1 MMQIKSVI
9 RILGLLLGLFSFL
22 AIIPPIIV
30 SLIYEDNETWS
41 FFYAF
46 ILILVSGLVLW
57 LPAINAKTDLKLRD
71 GFIIVVLFWFVLS
84 AFGSLPMILSESLD
98 ISLTNALFESV
109 SGLTTTGATI
119 LYEIDSLPESIL
131 FYRQYLQWLGGL
143 GIIVLAVAVL
153 PMLGVGGMQLYK
165 AEVAG
170 PIKNKITPRITETAK
185 WLWIVYVSMTLLCAI
200 SYYFAGMSI
209 FDSICHSFSTIAIGG
224 FSTHNQSFGFFNNQW
239 IELIAIFFM
248 IAACLN
254 FSLHYLAFKNKSLLP
269 YKENNE
275 AYFFIF
281 LIILVSIISIIY
293 ISGKSSNLG
302 SREIISNIFYVVSIS
317 TTTGF
322 TNSNYFNYVGFLP
335 ILLILFSFI
344 GGCAGSTAGGMKVIR
359 VILLVKQGYRELKRL
374 IHPNSKIK
382 VKIGD
387 TAINERTLETIW
399 GFFAIY
405 VFVFISVMLL
415 LMLSGLDF
423 TTSFSAV
430 AATINNLGPG
440 QGDVLLNYANISD
453 LNKWILSFS
462 MIVGRL
468 EIFTLLVIFIPDF
481 WKK

>member
-1 MMQIKSVI
+1 MQIKSVI
-9 RILGLLLGLFSFL
+9 RILGSLLMLFSL

-30 SLIYEDNETWS
+30 SLIYQDNETWS
-41 FFYAF
+41 FFYAG
-46 ILILVSGLVLW
+46 ILIFVSGLLLW
-57 LPAINAKTDLKLRD
+57 LPSFQTKTDLKLRD

-84 AFGSLPMILSESLD
+84 AFASLPMILSESLN
-98 ISLTNALFESV
+98 ISITNAIFESV

-119 LYEIDSLPESIL
+119 LNEIDSLPESIL

-185 WLWIVYVSMTLLCAI
+185 WLWIVYLAMTFFCGI
-200 SYYFAGMSI
+200 SYYFAGMSV

-224 FSTHNQSFGFFNNQW
+224 FSTHNESFGYYNSQW
-239 IELIAIFFM
+239 IELVAIFFM

-254 FSLHYLAFKNKSLLP
+254 FSLHYLAFKNKSISP
-269 YKENNE
+269 YKNDNE
-275 AYFFIF
+275 AYFFLFFTF
-281 LIILVSIISIIY
+281 LISVIT
-293 ISGKSSNLG
+293 
-302 SREIISNIFYVVSIS
+302 IFYIYNQSLEMNTREFIKNAFYAVSIS

-359 VILLVKQGYRELKRL
+359 VILLLKQGYRELVRL
-374 IHPNSKIK
+374 VHPNSKIK
-382 VKIGD
+382 VKVGN

-405 VFVFISVMLL
+405 VFVFLIVMLL

-423 TTSFSAV
+423 LTSFSAV

-440 QGDVLLNYANISD
+440 QGEVLLNYSAISD
-453 LNKWILSFS
+453 INKWVLSFS

-468 EIFTLLVIFIPDF
+468 EIFTLLVIFTPHF

>member
-1 MMQIKSVI
+1 MQIKSVI
-9 RILGLLLGLFSFL
+9 RILGLLLMLFSL

-30 SLIYEDNETWS
+30 SLIYQDNETWS
-41 FFYAF
+41 FFYAG
-46 ILILVSGLVLW
+46 ILIFVSGLLLW
-57 LPAINAKTDLKLRD
+57 LPAAQAKTELKLRD

-84 AFGSLPMILSESLD
+84 TFASLPMLLSESLN
-98 ISLTNALFESV
+98 ITITNAIFESV

-119 LYEIDSLPESIL
+119 LNEIDTLPESIL

-185 WLWIVYVSMTLLCAI
+185 WLWIVYLSMTILCGL
-200 SYYFAGMSI
+200 SYYLAGMTV

-224 FSTHNQSFGFFNNQW
+224 FSTHNESFGFYNNQW
-239 IELIAIFFM
+239 IELVAIFFM
-248 IAACLN
+248 IAAGLN
-254 FSLHYLAFKNKSLLP
+254 FSLHYLAFKNRSINP
-269 YKENNE
+269 YRDDNE
-275 AYFFIF
+275 SYSFIF
-281 LIILVSIISIIY
+281 ITVFISILTILY
-293 ISGKSSNLG
+293 VYQINSEISF
-302 SREIISNIFYVVSIS
+302 REVIKNIFYAVSIS

-335 ILLILFSFI
+335 LLLILFSFV

-359 VILLVKQGYRELKRL
+359 VILLLKQGYRELIRL
-374 IHPNSKIK
+374 VHPNSKIK
-382 VKIGD
+382 VKIGN

-405 VFVFISVMLL
+405 VFVFFTVMLL

-423 TTSFSAV
+423 LTSFSAV

-440 QGDVLLNYANISD
+440 QGEVLSNYSSLTDV
-453 LNKWILSFS
+453 NKWILSFS

-468 EIFTLLVIFIPDF
+468 EIFTLLVIFTPDF
-481 WKK
+481 WRK

>member
-1 MMQIKSVI
+1 MV
-9 RILGLLLGLFSFL
+9 
-22 AIIPPIIV
+22 
-30 SLIYEDNETWS
+30 
-41 FFYAF
+41 FFYAG
-46 ILILVSGLVLW
+46 ILIFVSGLLLW
-57 LPAINAKTDLKLRD
+57 LPAAQARTDLKLRD

-84 AFGSLPMILSESLD
+84 SFASLPMILSDSLE
-98 ISLTNALFESV
+98 ISITNAIFESV

-119 LYEIDSLPESIL
+119 LNGIDALPESIL

-185 WLWIVYVSMTLLCAI
+185 WLWIVYLTMTILCGLG
-200 SYYFAGMSI
+200 YYFAGMTI

-224 FSTHNQSFGFFNNQW
+224 FSTHDASFGFYDNQW
-239 IELIAIFFM
+239 IELVAIIFM
-248 IAACLN
+248 LAAGLN
-254 FSLHYLAFKNKSLLP
+254 FSLHYLAFKNKSIQA
-269 YKENNE
+269 YKDDNE
-275 AYFFIF
+275 SFSFIF
-281 LIILVSIISIIY
+281 ITIFISILTILYIY
-293 ISGKSSNLG
+293 QLTSEMNT
-302 SREIISNIFYVVSIS
+302 REIIRNTFYAVSIS

-322 TNSNYFNYVGFLP
+322 TNANYFNYVGFLP
-335 ILLILFSFI
+335 ILLILFSFV

-359 VILLVKQGYRELKRL
+359 VILLLKQGYRELIRL

-382 VKIGD
+382 VKVGNS
-387 TAINERTLETIW
+387 AINERTLETIW

-405 VFVFISVMLL
+405 VFVFFTVMLL

-423 TTSFSAV
+423 LTSFSAV

-440 QGDVLLNYANISD
+440 QGEVINNYSNLTDV
-453 LNKWILSFS
+453 NKWILSFS

-468 EIFTLLVIFIPDF
+468 EIFTLLVIFTPDF
-481 WKK
+481 WRK

>member
-1 MMQIKSVI
+1 MQIKSVI

-170 PIKNKITPRITETAK
+170 PIKNKITPRIAETAK

>member
-1 MMQIKSVI
+1 MQIKSVI
-9 RILGLLLGLFSFL
+9 RILGLLLMLFSL

-30 SLIYEDNETWS
+30 SLVFQDNETWS
-41 FFYAF
+41 FFYAG
-46 ILILVSGLVLW
+46 ILIFVSGLLLW
-57 LPAINAKTDLKLRD
+57 LPAAQAKTDLKLRD

-84 AFGSLPMILSESLD
+84 SFASLPMILSDSLE
-98 ISLTNALFESV
+98 ISITNAIFESV

-119 LYEIDSLPESIL
+119 LNGIDALPESIL

-185 WLWIVYVSMTLLCAI
+185 WLWIVYLTMTILCGLG
-200 SYYFAGMSI
+200 YYFAGMTI

-224 FSTHNQSFGFFNNQW
+224 FSTHDASFGFYDNQW
-239 IELIAIFFM
+239 IELVAIIFM
-248 IAACLN
+248 LAAGLN
-254 FSLHYLAFKNKSLLP
+254 FSLHYLAFKNKSIQA
-269 YKENNE
+269 YKDDNE
-275 AYFFIF
+275 SFSFIF
-281 LIILVSIISIIY
+281 ITIFISILTILYIY
-293 ISGKSSNLG
+293 QLTSEMNA
-302 SREIISNIFYVVSIS
+302 REIIRNTFYAVSIS

-322 TNSNYFNYVGFLP
+322 TNANYFNYVGFLP
-335 ILLILFSFI
+335 ILLILFSFV

-359 VILLVKQGYRELKRL
+359 VILLLKQGYRELIRL

-382 VKIGD
+382 VKVGNS
-387 TAINERTLETIW
+387 AINERTLETIW

-405 VFVFISVMLL
+405 VFVFFTVMLL

-423 TTSFSAV
+423 LTSFSAV

-440 QGDVLLNYANISD
+440 QGEVINNYSNLTDV
-453 LNKWILSFS
+453 NKWILSFS

-468 EIFTLLVIFIPDF
+468 EIFTLLVIFTPDF
-481 WKK
+481 WRK

>member
-1 MMQIKSVI
+1 MQIKSVI

-224 FSTHNQSFGFFNNQW
+224 FSTHNQSFGFFDNQW

>member
-1 MMQIKSVI
+1 MQIKSVI
-9 RILGLLLGLFSFL
+9 RILGLLLMLFSL

-30 SLIYEDNETWS
+30 SLVFQDNETWS
-41 FFYAF
+41 FFYAG
-46 ILILVSGLVLW
+46 ILIFVSGLLLW
-57 LPAINAKTDLKLRD
+57 LPAAQAKTDLKLRD
-71 GFIIVVLFWFVLS
+71 GFVIVVLFWFVLS
-84 AFGSLPMILSESLD
+84 SFASLPMILSDSLQ
-98 ISLTNALFESV
+98 ISITNAIFESV

-119 LYEIDSLPESIL
+119 LNGIDALPESIL

-185 WLWIVYVSMTLLCAI
+185 WLWVVYLTMTILCGLG
-200 SYYFAGMSI
+200 YYFAGMTI

-224 FSTHNQSFGFFNNQW
+224 FSTHDASFGFYDNQW
-239 IELIAIFFM
+239 IELVAIIFM
-248 IAACLN
+248 LAAGLN
-254 FSLHYLAFKNKSLLP
+254 FSLHYLAFKNKSIQA
-269 YKENNE
+269 YKDDNE
-275 AYFFIF
+275 SFSFIF
-281 LIILVSIISIIY
+281 ITIFISILTILY
-293 ISGKSSNLG
+293 VYQLTSEMNT
-302 SREIISNIFYVVSIS
+302 REVIRNTFYAVSIS

-322 TNSNYFNYVGFLP
+322 TNANYFNYVGFLP
-335 ILLILFSFI
+335 ILLILFSFV

-359 VILLVKQGYRELKRL
+359 VILLLKQGYRELIRL

-382 VKIGD
+382 VKVGNS
-387 TAINERTLETIW
+387 AINERTLETIW

-405 VFVFISVMLL
+405 VFVFFTVMLL

-423 TTSFSAV
+423 LTSFSAV

-440 QGDVLLNYANISD
+440 QGEVINNYSNLTDV
-453 LNKWILSFS
+453 NKWILSFS

-468 EIFTLLVIFIPDF
+468 EIFTLLVIFTPDF
-481 WKK
+481 WRK

>member
-1 MMQIKSVI
+1 MQIKSVI
-9 RILGLLLGLFSFL
+9 RILGLLLMLFSL
-22 AIIPPIIV
+22 AIIPPVIV
-30 SLIYEDNETWS
+30 SLIYQDNETWS
-41 FFYAF
+41 FFYAG
-46 ILILVSGLVLW
+46 ILIFVSGLLLW
-57 LPAINAKTDLKLRD
+57 LPAAQAKTDLKLRD

-84 AFGSLPMILSESLD
+84 SFASLPMILSESLN
-98 ISLTNALFESV
+98 ITITNAIFESV

-119 LYEIDSLPESIL
+119 LNEIDTLPESIL

-185 WLWIVYVSMTLLCAI
+185 WLWIVYLSMTVLCGL
-200 SYYFAGMSI
+200 SYYLAGMTI

-224 FSTHNQSFGFFNNQW
+224 FSTHNESFGFYNNQW
-239 IELIAIFFM
+239 IELVAIIFM
-248 IAACLN
+248 VAAGLN
-254 FSLHYLAFKNKSLLP
+254 FSLHYLAFKNKSIDP
-269 YKENNE
+269 YKDDNE
-275 AYFFIF
+275 SYSFIF
-281 LIILVSIISIIY
+281 ITIFISILTIFY
-293 ISGKSSNLG
+293 LYQINSEISF
-302 SREIISNIFYVVSIS
+302 REIIKNVFYAVSIS

-322 TNSNYFNYVGFLP
+322 TNSDYLNYAGFLP

-359 VILLVKQGYRELKRL
+359 VILLLKQGYRELVRL
-374 IHPNSKIK
+374 VHPNSKIK
-382 VKIGD
+382 VKVGN

-405 VFVFISVMLL
+405 VFVFLTVMLL
-415 LMLSGLDF
+415 LMFSGLDF
-423 TTSFSAV
+423 LTSFSAV

-440 QGDVLLNYANISD
+440 QGEVLNNYSNLTD
-453 LNKWILSFS
+453 TNKWILSFS

-468 EIFTLLVIFIPDF
+468 EIFTLLVIFTPDF

>member
-1 MMQIKSVI
+1 MQIKSVI
-9 RILGLLLGLFSFL
+9 RILGLLLMLFSL

-30 SLIYEDNETWS
+30 SLIYQDNETWS
-41 FFYAF
+41 FFYAG
-46 ILILVSGLVLW
+46 ILIFVSGLLLW
-57 LPAINAKTDLKLRD
+57 LPAAQAKTDLKLRD

-84 AFGSLPMILSESLD
+84 TFASLPMLLSESLN
-98 ISLTNALFESV
+98 ITITNAIFESI

-119 LYEIDSLPESIL
+119 LDEIDTLPESIL

-185 WLWIVYVSMTLLCAI
+185 WLWVVYLSMTLLCGL
-200 SYYFAGMSI
+200 SYYLAGMTV

-224 FSTHNQSFGFFNNQW
+224 FSTHNESFGFYNNQW
-239 IELIAIFFM
+239 IELVAIVFM
-248 IAACLN
+248 IGAGLN
-254 FSLHYLAFKNKSLLP
+254 FSLHYLAFKNRSINP
-269 YKENNE
+269 YKDDNE
-275 AYFFIF
+275 SYSFIF
-281 LIILVSIISIIY
+281 ITIFISILTILY
-293 ISGKSSNLG
+293 VYQINSEISF
-302 SREIISNIFYVVSIS
+302 REVVKNIFYAVSIS

-322 TNSNYFNYVGFLP
+322 TNANYFNYVGFLP
-335 ILLILFSFI
+335 ILLILFSFV

-359 VILLVKQGYRELKRL
+359 VILLLKQGYRELVRL
-374 IHPNSKIK
+374 VHPNSKIK
-382 VKIGD
+382 VKVGN

-399 GFFAIY
+399 GFFVIY
-405 VFVFISVMLL
+405 VFVFFTVMLL

-423 TTSFSAV
+423 LTSFSAV

-440 QGDVLLNYANISD
+440 QGEVLSNYSSLTDV
-453 LNKWILSFS
+453 NKWILSFS

-468 EIFTLLVIFIPDF
+468 EIFTLLVIFTPDF
-481 WKK
+481 WRK

>member
-1 MMQIKSVI
+1 MQIKSVI

-302 SREIISNIFYVVSIS
+302 SREIISNIFYIVSIS

>member
-1 MMQIKSVI
+1 MQIKSVI
-9 RILGLLLGLFSFL
+9 RILGLLLMLFSL
-22 AIIPPIIV
+22 AIIPPIVV
-30 SLIYEDNETWS
+30 SIIYSDGETWS
-41 FFYAF
+41 FFYAL
-46 ILILVSGLVLW
+46 ILIFVSGLLLW
-57 LPAINAKTDLKLRD
+57 LPAMQAKTNLKLRD

-84 AFGSLPMILSESLD
+84 TFASLPMVLSESLS
-98 ISLTNALFESV
+98 ISITDAIFESI

-119 LYEIDSLPESIL
+119 LNNIDDLPKSIL

-185 WLWIVYVSMTLLCAI
+185 WLWIVYLTMTIVCGA
-200 SYYFAGMSI
+200 SYYIAGMPL

-224 FSTHNQSFGFFNNQW
+224 FSIHNESFGYYDNHW
-239 IELIAIFFM
+239 IELVAIFFM

-254 FSLHYLAFKNKSLLP
+254 FSLHYLAFKNKSLSG
-269 YKENNE
+269 YKNDNE

-281 LIILVSIISIIY
+281 LIFLISLLTILYVSNISEDMNV
-293 ISGKSSNLG
+293 K
-302 SREIISNIFYVVSIS
+302 EIIKNIFYAVSIS

-335 ILLILFSFI
+335 LLLILFSFI

-359 VILLVKQGYRELKRL
+359 VMLLLKQGYRELVRL

-382 VKIGD
+382 VKVGN

-405 VFVFISVMLL
+405 VFVFLTVLLL

-423 TTSFSAV
+423 LTSFSAV

-440 QGDVLLNYANISD
+440 QGEVLYNYASISD
-453 LNKWILSFS
+453 VNKWILSFS
-462 MIVGRL
+462 MVVGRL

>member
-1 MMQIKSVI
+1 MQIKSVI
-9 RILGLLLGLFSFL
+9 RILGLLLMLFSL

-30 SLIYEDNETWS
+30 SLVFQDNETWS
-41 FFYAF
+41 FFYAG
-46 ILILVSGLVLW
+46 ILIFVSGLLLW
-57 LPAINAKTDLKLRD
+57 LPAAQAKTDLKLRD

-84 AFGSLPMILSESLD
+84 SFASLPMILSDSLE
-98 ISLTNALFESV
+98 ISITNAIFESV

-119 LYEIDSLPESIL
+119 LNGIDALPESIL

-185 WLWIVYVSMTLLCAI
+185 WLWIVYLTMTILCGLG
-200 SYYFAGMSI
+200 YYFAGMTI

-224 FSTHNQSFGFFNNQW
+224 FSTHDASFGFYDNQW
-239 IELIAIFFM
+239 IELVAIIFM
-248 IAACLN
+248 LAAGLN
-254 FSLHYLAFKNKSLLP
+254 FSLHYLAFKNKSIQA
-269 YKENNE
+269 YKDDNE
-275 AYFFIF
+275 SFSFIF
-281 LIILVSIISIIY
+281 ITIFISILTILYIY
-293 ISGKSSNLG
+293 QLTSEMNT
-302 SREIISNIFYVVSIS
+302 REIIRNTFYAVSIS

-322 TNSNYFNYVGFLP
+322 TNANYFNYVGFLP
-335 ILLILFSFI
+335 ILLILFSFV

-359 VILLVKQGYRELKRL
+359 VILLLKQGYRELIRL

-382 VKIGD
+382 VKVGNS
-387 TAINERTLETIW
+387 AINERTLETIW

-405 VFVFISVMLL
+405 VFVFFTVMLL

-423 TTSFSAV
+423 LTSFSAV

-440 QGDVLLNYANISD
+440 QGEVINNYSNLTDV
-453 LNKWILSFS
+453 NKWILSFS

-468 EIFTLLVIFIPDF
+468 EIFTLLVIFTPDF
-481 WKK
+481 WRK

>member
-1 MMQIKSVI
+1 MQIKSVI
-9 RILGLLLGLFSFL
+9 RILGLLLMLFSL

-30 SLIYEDNETWS
+30 SLVFQDNETWS
-41 FFYAF
+41 FFYAG
-46 ILILVSGLVLW
+46 ILIFVSGLLLW
-57 LPAINAKTDLKLRD
+57 LPAAQAKTDLKLRD
-71 GFIIVVLFWFVLS
+71 GFVIVVLFWFVLS
-84 AFGSLPMILSESLD
+84 SFASLPMILSDSLQ
-98 ISLTNALFESV
+98 ISITNAIFESV

-119 LYEIDSLPESIL
+119 LSGIDALPESIL

-185 WLWIVYVSMTLLCAI
+185 WLWVVYLTMTILCGLG
-200 SYYFAGMSI
+200 YYFAGMTI

-224 FSTHNQSFGFFNNQW
+224 FSTHDASFGFYDNQW
-239 IELIAIFFM
+239 IELVAIIFM
-248 IAACLN
+248 LAAGLN
-254 FSLHYLAFKNKSLLP
+254 FSLHYLAFKNKSIQA
-269 YKENNE
+269 YKDDNE
-275 AYFFIF
+275 SFSFIF
-281 LIILVSIISIIY
+281 ITIFISILTILY
-293 ISGKSSNLG
+293 VYQLTSEMNT
-302 SREIISNIFYVVSIS
+302 REVIRNTFYAVSIS

-322 TNSNYFNYVGFLP
+322 TNANYFNYVGFLP
-335 ILLILFSFI
+335 ILLILFSFV

-359 VILLVKQGYRELKRL
+359 VILLLKQGYRELIRL

-382 VKIGD
+382 VKVGNS
-387 TAINERTLETIW
+387 AINERTLETIW

-405 VFVFISVMLL
+405 VFVFFTVMLL

-423 TTSFSAV
+423 LTSFSAV

-440 QGDVLLNYANISD
+440 QGEVINNYSNLTDV
-453 LNKWILSFS
+453 NKWILSFS

-468 EIFTLLVIFIPDF
+468 EIFTLLVIFTPDF
-481 WKK
+481 WRK

>member
-1 MMQIKSVI
+1 MQIKSVI
-9 RILGLLLGLFSFL
+9 RILGLLLMLFSL
-22 AIIPPIIV
+22 AIIPPILV
-30 SLIYEDNETWS
+30 SVIYSDGETWS
-41 FFYAF
+41 FFYAL
-46 ILILVSGLVLW
+46 ILIFVSGLLLW
-57 LPAINAKTDLKLRD
+57 LPAMQAKTDLKLRD
-71 GFIIVVLFWFVLS
+71 GFMIVVLFWFVLS
-84 AFGSLPMILSESLD
+84 TFASLPMILSESLS
-98 ISLTNALFESV
+98 ISITDAIFESI

-119 LYEIDSLPESIL
+119 LNNIDDLPKSIL

-185 WLWIVYVSMTLLCAI
+185 WLWIVYLIMTIVCGA
-200 SYYFAGMSI
+200 SYYIAGMPL

-224 FSTHNQSFGFFNNQW
+224 FSTHNESFGYYDNHW
-239 IELIAIFFM
+239 IELVAIFFM

-254 FSLHYLAFKNKSLLP
+254 FSLHYLAFKNRSLSG
-269 YKENNE
+269 YKNDNE

-281 LIILVSIISIIY
+281 LIFLISLLTILYVSNISEDMNV
-293 ISGKSSNLG
+293 K
-302 SREIISNIFYVVSIS
+302 EIIKNIFYAVSIS

-335 ILLILFSFI
+335 LLLILFSFI

-359 VILLVKQGYRELKRL
+359 VMLLLKQGYRELVRL

-382 VKIGD
+382 VKVGN

-405 VFVFISVMLL
+405 VFVFLTVLLL

-423 TTSFSAV
+423 LTSFSAV

-440 QGDVLLNYANISD
+440 QGEVLYNYASISD
-453 LNKWILSFS
+453 VNKWILSFS
-462 MIVGRL
+462 MVVGRL

>member
-1 MMQIKSVI
+1 MQIKSVI
-9 RILGLLLGLFSFL
+9 RILGLLLMLFSL
-22 AIIPPIIV
+22 AIIPPILV
-30 SLIYEDNETWS
+30 SIIYQDNETWS

-46 ILILVSGLVLW
+46 ILIFVSGLLLW
-57 LPAINAKTDLKLRD
+57 LPAMQAKTDLKLRD

-84 AFGSLPMILSESLD
+84 SFGSLPLLLSSSLN
-98 ISLTNALFESV
+98 ISITNAIFESI

-119 LYEIDSLPESIL
+119 LVNIDYLPKSIL

-170 PIKNKITPRITETAK
+170 PIKNKLTPRITETAK
-185 WLWIVYVSMTLLCAI
+185 WLWIVYLLMTFLCAI
-200 SYYFAGMSI
+200 SYYFAGMNI

-224 FSTHNQSFGFFNNQW
+224 FSTHTASFGHYDNQW
-239 IELIAIFFM
+239 IELVAIFFM

-254 FSLHYLAFKNKSLLP
+254 FSLHYLAFKNRTISP
-269 YKENNE
+269 YRNDNE
-275 AYFFIF
+275 AYFFLF
-281 LIILVSIISIIY
+281 LMGLISFLCISYIY
-293 ISGKSSNLG
+293 SN
-302 SREIISNIFYVVSIS
+302 SAEMNTREIIKSGFYAISIA

-322 TNSNYFNYVGFLP
+322 TNTNYVNFVGFLP
-335 ILLILFSFI
+335 VLLILFSFI

-359 VILLVKQGYRELKRL
+359 VMLLLKQGYRELRRL
-374 IHPNSKIK
+374 MHPNSKIK
-382 VKIGD
+382 VKVGN

-405 VFVFISVMLL
+405 VFVFLTVMLL

-423 TTSFSAV
+423 ITSFSAV

-440 QGDVLLNYANISD
+440 QGEVLLNYASISD
-453 LNKWILSFS
+453 INKWILSFS

-468 EIFTLLVIFIPDF
+468 EIFTLLVIFTPDF

>member
-1 MMQIKSVI
+1 MQIKSVI
-9 RILGLLLGLFSFL
+9 RILGLLLMLFSL

-30 SLIYEDNETWS
+30 SLIFQDNETWS
-41 FFYAF
+41 FFYAG
-46 ILILVSGLVLW
+46 ILIFVSGLLLW
-57 LPAINAKTDLKLRD
+57 LPAAQARTDLKLRD

-84 AFGSLPMILSESLD
+84 SFASLPMILSDSLE
-98 ISLTNALFESV
+98 ISITNAIFESV

-119 LYEIDSLPESIL
+119 LNGIDALPESIL

-185 WLWIVYVSMTLLCAI
+185 WLWIVYLTMTILCGLG
-200 SYYFAGMSI
+200 YYFAGMTI

-224 FSTHNQSFGFFNNQW
+224 FSTHDASFGFYDNQW
-239 IELIAIFFM
+239 IELVAIIFM
-248 IAACLN
+248 LAAGLN
-254 FSLHYLAFKNKSLLP
+254 FSLHYLAFKNKSIQA
-269 YKENNE
+269 YKDDNE
-275 AYFFIF
+275 SFSFIF
-281 LIILVSIISIIY
+281 ITIFISILTILY
-293 ISGKSSNLG
+293 VYHLTSEMNT
-302 SREIISNIFYVVSIS
+302 REIIRNTFYAVSIS

-322 TNSNYFNYVGFLP
+322 TNANYFNYVGFLP

-359 VILLVKQGYRELKRL
+359 VILLLKQGYRELIRL

-382 VKIGD
+382 VKVGNS
-387 TAINERTLETIW
+387 AINERTLETIW
-399 GFFAIY
+399 GFFAVY
-405 VFVFISVMLL
+405 VFVFFTVMLL

-423 TTSFSAV
+423 LTSFSAV

-440 QGDVLLNYANISD
+440 QGEVISNYSNLTDV
-453 LNKWILSFS
+453 NKWILSFS

-468 EIFTLLVIFIPDF
+468 EIFTLLVIFTPDF
-481 WKK
+481 WRK

>member
-1 MMQIKSVI
+1 MQIKSVI
-9 RILGLLLGLFSFL
+9 RILGLLLMLFSL
-22 AIIPPIIV
+22 AIIPPIVV
-30 SLIYEDNETWS
+30 SIIYSDGETWS
-41 FFYAF
+41 FFYAL
-46 ILILVSGLVLW
+46 ILIFVSGLLLW
-57 LPAINAKTDLKLRD
+57 LPAMQAKTDLKLRD

-84 AFGSLPMILSESLD
+84 TFASLPMVLSESLS
-98 ISLTNALFESV
+98 ISITDAIFESI

-119 LYEIDSLPESIL
+119 LNNIDDLPKSIL

-185 WLWIVYVSMTLLCAI
+185 WLWIVYLTMTIVCGA
-200 SYYFAGMSI
+200 SYYIAGMPI

-224 FSTHNQSFGFFNNQW
+224 FSTHNESFGYYDNHW
-239 IELIAIFFM
+239 IELVAIFFM

-254 FSLHYLAFKNKSLLP
+254 FSLHYLAFKNKSLSG
-269 YKENNE
+269 YKNDNE

-281 LIILVSIISIIY
+281 LIFLISLLTILYVSNISEDMNV
-293 ISGKSSNLG
+293 K
-302 SREIISNIFYVVSIS
+302 EIIKNIFYAVSIS

-335 ILLILFSFI
+335 LLLILFSFI

-359 VILLVKQGYRELKRL
+359 VMLLLKQGYRELVRL

-382 VKIGD
+382 VKVGN

-405 VFVFISVMLL
+405 VFVFLTVLLL

-423 TTSFSAV
+423 LTSFSAV

-440 QGDVLLNYANISD
+440 QGEVLYNYASISD
-453 LNKWILSFS
+453 VNKWILSFS
-462 MIVGRL
+462 MVVGRL

>member
-1 MMQIKSVI
+1 M
-9 RILGLLLGLFSFL
+9 
-22 AIIPPIIV
+22 
-30 SLIYEDNETWS
+30 
-41 FFYAF
+41 
-46 ILILVSGLVLW
+46 
-57 LPAINAKTDLKLRD
+57 
-71 GFIIVVLFWFVLS
+71 
-84 AFGSLPMILSESLD
+84 
-98 ISLTNALFESV
+98 
-109 SGLTTTGATI
+109 
-119 LYEIDSLPESIL
+119 
-131 FYRQYLQWLGGL
+131 
-143 GIIVLAVAVL
+143 
-153 PMLGVGGMQLYK
+153 
-165 AEVAG
+165 
-170 PIKNKITPRITETAK
+170 
-185 WLWIVYVSMTLLCAI
+185 
-200 SYYFAGMSI
+200 
-209 FDSICHSFSTIAIGG
+209 
-224 FSTHNQSFGFFNNQW
+224 
-239 IELIAIFFM
+239 
-248 IAACLN
+248 
-254 FSLHYLAFKNKSLLP
+254 
-269 YKENNE
+269 
-275 AYFFIF
+275 
-281 LIILVSIISIIY
+281 
-293 ISGKSSNLG
+293 
-302 SREIISNIFYVVSIS
+302 S
-317 TTTGF
+317 TTTGV

-359 VILLVKQGYRELKRL
+359 VMLLVKQGYRELKRL

-468 EIFTLLVIFIPDF
+468 EIFTLLVVFIPDF

>member
-1 MMQIKSVI
+1 MQIKSVI
-9 RILGLLLGLFSFL
+9 RILGLLLMLFSL

-30 SLIYEDNETWS
+30 SLIFQDNETWS
-41 FFYAF
+41 FFYAG
-46 ILILVSGLVLW
+46 ILIFVSGLLLW
-57 LPAINAKTDLKLRD
+57 LPAAQARTDLKLRD

-84 AFGSLPMILSESLD
+84 SFASLPMILSDSLE
-98 ISLTNALFESV
+98 ISITNAIFESV

-119 LYEIDSLPESIL
+119 LNGIDALPESIL

-185 WLWIVYVSMTLLCAI
+185 WLWIVYLTMTILCGLG
-200 SYYFAGMSI
+200 YYFAGMTI

-224 FSTHNQSFGFFNNQW
+224 FSTHDASFGFYDNQW
-239 IELIAIFFM
+239 IELVAIIFM
-248 IAACLN
+248 LAAGLN
-254 FSLHYLAFKNKSLLP
+254 FSLHYLAFKNKSIQA
-269 YKENNE
+269 YKDDNE
-275 AYFFIF
+275 SFSFIF
-281 LIILVSIISIIY
+281 ITIFISILTILY
-293 ISGKSSNLG
+293 VYHITSEMNT
-302 SREIISNIFYVVSIS
+302 REIIRNTFYAVSIS

-322 TNSNYFNYVGFLP
+322 TNANYFNYVGFLP
-335 ILLILFSFI
+335 ILLILFSFV

-359 VILLVKQGYRELKRL
+359 VILLLKQGYRELIRL

-382 VKIGD
+382 VKVGNS
-387 TAINERTLETIW
+387 AINERTLETIW

-405 VFVFISVMLL
+405 VFVFFTVMLL

-423 TTSFSAV
+423 LTSFSAV

-440 QGDVLLNYANISD
+440 QGEVISNYSKLTDV
-453 LNKWILSFS
+453 NKWILSFS

-468 EIFTLLVIFIPDF
+468 EIFTLLVIFTPDF
-481 WKK
+481 WRK

>member
-1 MMQIKSVI
+1 MQIKSVI
-9 RILGLLLGLFSFL
+9 RILGLLLMLFSL

-30 SLIYEDNETWS
+30 SLVFQDNETWS
-41 FFYAF
+41 FFYAG
-46 ILILVSGLVLW
+46 ILIFVSGLLLW
-57 LPAINAKTDLKLRD
+57 LPAAQAKTDLKLRD

-84 AFGSLPMILSESLD
+84 SFASLPMILSDSLE
-98 ISLTNALFESV
+98 ISITNAIFESV

-119 LYEIDSLPESIL
+119 LNGIDALPESIL

-170 PIKNKITPRITETAK
+170 PIKNKITPRITETEK
-185 WLWIVYVSMTLLCAI
+185 WLWIVYLTMTILCGLG
-200 SYYFAGMSI
+200 YYFAGMTI

-224 FSTHNQSFGFFNNQW
+224 FSTHDASFGFYDNQW
-239 IELIAIFFM
+239 IELVAIIFM
-248 IAACLN
+248 LAAGLN
-254 FSLHYLAFKNKSLLP
+254 FSLHYLAFKNKSIQA
-269 YKENNE
+269 YKDDNE
-275 AYFFIF
+275 SFSFIF
-281 LIILVSIISIIY
+281 ITIFISILTILYIY
-293 ISGKSSNLG
+293 QLTSEMNT
-302 SREIISNIFYVVSIS
+302 REIIRNTFYAVSIS

-322 TNSNYFNYVGFLP
+322 TNANYFNYVGFLP
-335 ILLILFSFI
+335 ILLILFSFV

-359 VILLVKQGYRELKRL
+359 VILLLKQGYRELIRL

-382 VKIGD
+382 VKVGNS
-387 TAINERTLETIW
+387 AINERTLETIW

-405 VFVFISVMLL
+405 VFVFFTVMLL

-423 TTSFSAV
+423 LTSFSAV

-440 QGDVLLNYANISD
+440 QGEVINNYSNLTDV
-453 LNKWILSFS
+453 NKWILSFS

-468 EIFTLLVIFIPDF
+468 EIFTLIVIFTPDF
-481 WKK
+481 WRK

>member
-1 MMQIKSVI
+1 MQIKSVI
-9 RILGLLLGLFSFL
+9 RILGLLLMLFSL
-22 AIIPPIIV
+22 AIIPPIVV
-30 SLIYEDNETWS
+30 SIIYSDGETWS
-41 FFYAF
+41 FFYAL
-46 ILILVSGLVLW
+46 ILIFVSGLLLW
-57 LPAINAKTDLKLRD
+57 LPAIQAKADLKLRD

-84 AFGSLPMILSESLD
+84 TFASLPMILSESLS
-98 ISLTNALFESV
+98 ISITDAIFESI

-119 LYEIDSLPESIL
+119 LNNIDDLPKSIL

-185 WLWIVYVSMTLLCAI
+185 WLWIVYLTMTIVCGA
-200 SYYFAGMSI
+200 SYYIAGMPL

-224 FSTHNQSFGFFNNQW
+224 FSTHNESFGYYDNHW
-239 IELIAIFFM
+239 IELVAIFFM

-254 FSLHYLAFKNKSLLP
+254 FSLHYLAFKNKSLSG
-269 YKENNE
+269 YKNDNE

-281 LIILVSIISIIY
+281 LIFLISLLTILYVSNISEDMNV
-293 ISGKSSNLG
+293 K
-302 SREIISNIFYVVSIS
+302 EIIKNIFYAVSIS

-335 ILLILFSFI
+335 LLLILFSFI

-359 VILLVKQGYRELKRL
+359 VMLLLKQGYRELVRL

-382 VKIGD
+382 VKVGN

-405 VFVFISVMLL
+405 VFVFLTVLLL

-423 TTSFSAV
+423 LTSFSAV

-440 QGDVLLNYANISD
+440 QGEVLFNYANISD
-453 LNKWILSFS
+453 VNKWILSFS
-462 MIVGRL
+462 MVVGRL

>member
-1 MMQIKSVI
+1 MQIKSVI
-9 RILGLLLGLFSFL
+9 RILGLLLMLFSL

-30 SLIYEDNETWS
+30 SLVFQDNETWS
-41 FFYAF
+41 FFYAG
-46 ILILVSGLVLW
+46 ILIFVSGLLLW
-57 LPAINAKTDLKLRD
+57 LPAAQAKTDLKLRD

-84 AFGSLPMILSESLD
+84 SFASLPMILSDSLE
-98 ISLTNALFESV
+98 ISITNAIFESV

-119 LYEIDSLPESIL
+119 LNGIDALPESIL

-185 WLWIVYVSMTLLCAI
+185 WLWIVYLTMTILCGLG
-200 SYYFAGMSI
+200 YYFAGMTI

-224 FSTHNQSFGFFNNQW
+224 FSTHDASFGFYDNQW
-239 IELIAIFFM
+239 IELVAIIFM
-248 IAACLN
+248 LAAGLN
-254 FSLHYLAFKNKSLLP
+254 FSLHYLAFKNKSIQA
-269 YKENNE
+269 YKDDNE
-275 AYFFIF
+275 SFSFIF
-281 LIILVSIISIIY
+281 ITIFISILTILYIY
-293 ISGKSSNLG
+293 QLTSEINT
-302 SREIISNIFYVVSIS
+302 REIIRNTFYAVSIS

-322 TNSNYFNYVGFLP
+322 TNANYFNYVGFLP
-335 ILLILFSFI
+335 ILLILFSFV

-359 VILLVKQGYRELKRL
+359 VILLLKQGYRELIRL

-382 VKIGD
+382 VKVGNS
-387 TAINERTLETIW
+387 AINERTLETIW

-405 VFVFISVMLL
+405 VFVFFTVMLL

-423 TTSFSAV
+423 LTSFSAV

-440 QGDVLLNYANISD
+440 QGEVINNYSNLTDV
-453 LNKWILSFS
+453 NKWILSFS

-468 EIFTLLVIFIPDF
+468 EIFTLLVIFTPDF
-481 WKK
+481 WRK

>member
-1 MMQIKSVI
+1 MQIKSVI
-9 RILGLLLGLFSFL
+9 RILGLLLMLFSL

-30 SLIYEDNETWS
+30 SLIFQDNETWS
-41 FFYAF
+41 FFYAG
-46 ILILVSGLVLW
+46 ILIFVSGLLLW
-57 LPAINAKTDLKLRD
+57 LPAAQARTDLKLRD

-84 AFGSLPMILSESLD
+84 SFASLPMILSDSLE
-98 ISLTNALFESV
+98 ISITNAIFESV

-119 LYEIDSLPESIL
+119 LNGIDALPESIL

-185 WLWIVYVSMTLLCAI
+185 WLWIVYLTMTILCGLG
-200 SYYFAGMSI
+200 YYFAGMTI

-224 FSTHNQSFGFFNNQW
+224 FSTHDASFGFYDNQW
-239 IELIAIFFM
+239 IELVAIIFM
-248 IAACLN
+248 LAAGLN
-254 FSLHYLAFKNKSLLP
+254 FSLHYLAFKNKSIQA
-269 YKENNE
+269 YKDDNE
-275 AYFFIF
+275 SFSFIF
-281 LIILVSIISIIY
+281 ITIFISILTILY
-293 ISGKSSNLG
+293 VYHLTSEMNT
-302 SREIISNIFYVVSIS
+302 REIIRNTFYAVSIS

-322 TNSNYFNYVGFLP
+322 TNANYFNYVGFLP
-335 ILLILFSFI
+335 ILLILFSFV

-359 VILLVKQGYRELKRL
+359 VILLLKQGYRELIRL

-382 VKIGD
+382 VKVGNS
-387 TAINERTLETIW
+387 AINERTLETIW

-405 VFVFISVMLL
+405 VFVFFTVMLL

-423 TTSFSAV
+423 LTSFSAV

-440 QGDVLLNYANISD
+440 QGEVISNYSKLTDV
-453 LNKWILSFS
+453 NKWILSFS

-468 EIFTLLVIFIPDF
+468 EIFTLLVIFTPDF
-481 WKK
+481 WRK

>member
-1 MMQIKSVI
+1 MQIKSVI
-9 RILGLLLGLFSFL
+9 RILGLLLMLFSL

-30 SLIYEDNETWS
+30 SVLYEDNETWS
-41 FFYAF
+41 FFYAL
-46 ILILVSGLVLW
+46 ILIFVSGLLLW
-57 LPAINAKTDLKLRD
+57 LPAMQAKSDLKLRD

-84 AFGSLPMILSESLD
+84 SFASLPMILSESLN
-98 ISLTNALFESV
+98 ISITNAIFESI

-119 LYEIDSLPESIL
+119 LNEFDNLPKSIL

-185 WLWIVYVSMTLLCAI
+185 WLWIVYLTMTLFCGI
-200 SYYFAGMSI
+200 SYYIAGMTI

-224 FSTHNQSFGFFNNQW
+224 FSTHTESFAFFDNQW
-239 IELIAIFFM
+239 IEMVAIFFM

-254 FSLHYLAFKNKSLLP
+254 FSLHYLAFKNKSLDP
-269 YKENNE
+269 YKNDNE

-281 LIILVSIISIIY
+281 LTILVSALTILYAYNQSLDL
-293 ISGKSSNLG
+293 NT
-302 SREIISNIFYVVSIS
+302 REVIQHTFYAVSIS

-322 TNSNYFNYVGFLP
+322 TNSNYYNYVGFLP
-335 ILLILFSFI
+335 LLLILFSFI
-344 GGCAGSTAGGMKVIR
+344 GGCAGSTAGGMKAIR
-359 VILLVKQGYRELKRL
+359 VILLLKQGYRELRRL
-374 IHPNSKIK
+374 VHPNSKIK
-382 VKIGD
+382 VKVGN

-405 VFVFISVMLL
+405 VFVFITVMLL

-423 TTSFSAV
+423 LTSFSAV

-440 QGDVLLNYANISD
+440 QGEVALNYAGLTD

-468 EIFTLLVIFIPDF
+468 EIFTLLIIFIPDF

>member
-1 MMQIKSVI
+1 MQIKSVI
-9 RILGLLLGLFSFL
+9 RILGLLLMLFSL
-22 AIIPPIIV
+22 AIIPPILV
-30 SLIYEDNETWS
+30 SIIYQDGETWS
-41 FFYAF
+41 FFYAL
-46 ILILVSGLVLW
+46 ILIFVSGLLLW
-57 LPAINAKTDLKLRD
+57 LPAMQAKTDLKLRD

-84 AFGSLPMILSESLD
+84 TFASLPMLLSDSLN
-98 ISLTNALFESV
+98 ISITNAVFESV

-119 LYEIDSLPESIL
+119 INNIDSLPKSIL

-185 WLWIVYVSMTLLCAI
+185 WLWVVYLIMTFLCGL
-200 SYYFAGMSI
+200 SYYFAGMNL
-209 FDSICHSFSTIAIGG
+209 FDSICHGFSTIAIGG
-224 FSTHNQSFGFFNNQW
+224 FSTHNESFGYYDSHL
-239 IELIAIFFM
+239 IELVAIIFM

-254 FSLHYLAFKNKSLLP
+254 FSLHYLAFKSKSMLP
-269 YKENNE
+269 YKKDNE

-281 LIILVSIISIIY
+281 LTLFIAFLAVLYIY
-293 ISGKSSNLG
+293 GLSSEMNIK
-302 SREIISNIFYVVSIS
+302 EIINNTFYAVSIS

-322 TNSNYFNYVGFLP
+322 TNSNYYQYVGFLP
-335 ILLILFSFI
+335 VLLILFSFI

-359 VILLVKQGYRELKRL
+359 VMLLLKQGYRELVRL
-374 IHPNSKIK
+374 VHPNSKIK
-382 VKIGD
+382 VKVGNNV
-387 TAINERTLETIW
+387 INERTLETIW

-405 VFVFISVMLL
+405 VIVFLSVLLL

-423 TTSFSAV
+423 LTSFSAV

-440 QGDVLLNYANISD
+440 QGDVLYNYANISD

-462 MIVGRL
+462 MIVGRP

>member
-1 MMQIKSVI
+1 MQIKSVI
-9 RILGLLLGLFSFL
+9 RILGLLLMLFSL

-30 SLIYEDNETWS
+30 STIYQDGEIWS
-41 FFYAF
+41 FFYAL
-46 ILILVSGLVLW
+46 ILIFVSGLLLW
-57 LPAINAKTDLKLRD
+57 LPAMQAKTDLKLRD

-84 AFGSLPMILSESLD
+84 TFAALPMLLSNSLNLS
-98 ISLTNALFESV
+98 ITNALFESV

-119 LYEIDSLPESIL
+119 INNIDDLPKSIL

-185 WLWIVYVSMTLLCAI
+185 WLWIVYLIMTFLCGV
-200 SYYFAGMSI
+200 SYYFAGMDV

-224 FSTHNQSFGFFNNQW
+224 FSTHNDSFGYYNNQW
-239 IELIAIFFM
+239 IELVAIFFM

-254 FSLHYLAFKNKSLLP
+254 FSLHYLAFKSKSILP
-269 YKENNE
+269 YKKDNE

-281 LIILVSIISIIY
+281 LVLLISFLTVMYIY
-293 ISGKSSNLG
+293 SFSPEMNSK
-302 SREIISNIFYVVSIS
+302 EIIKNIFYAVSIS

-322 TNSNYFNYVGFLP
+322 TNSSYYAYIGFLP

-359 VILLVKQGYRELKRL
+359 VMLLLKQGYRELVRL
-374 IHPNSKIK
+374 VHPNSKIK
-382 VKIGD
+382 VKVGNN
-387 TAINERTLETIW
+387 AINERTLETIW

-405 VFVFISVMLL
+405 VIVFLTVLLL

-423 TTSFSAV
+423 LTSFSAV

-440 QGDVLLNYANISD
+440 QGDVLYNYANISD
-453 LNKWILSFS
+453 MNKWILSFS

>member
-1 MMQIKSVI
+1 MQIKSVI
-9 RILGLLLGLFSFL
+9 RILGLLLMLFSL

-30 SLIYEDNETWS
+30 SLVFQDNETWS
-41 FFYAF
+41 FFYAG
-46 ILILVSGLVLW
+46 ILIFVSGLLLW
-57 LPAINAKTDLKLRD
+57 LPAAQAKTDLKLRD

-84 AFGSLPMILSESLD
+84 SFASLPMILSDSLE
-98 ISLTNALFESV
+98 ISITNAIFESV

-119 LYEIDSLPESIL
+119 LSEIDALPESIL

-185 WLWIVYVSMTLLCAI
+185 WLWIVYLTMTILCGLG
-200 SYYFAGMSI
+200 YYFAGMTI

-224 FSTHNQSFGFFNNQW
+224 FSTHDASFGFYDNQW
-239 IELIAIFFM
+239 IELVAIIFM
-248 IAACLN
+248 LAAGLN
-254 FSLHYLAFKNKSLLP
+254 FSLHYLAFKNKSIQA
-269 YKENNE
+269 YKDDNE
-275 AYFFIF
+275 SFSFIF
-281 LIILVSIISIIY
+281 ITIFISILTILYIY
-293 ISGKSSNLG
+293 QLTSEMNT
-302 SREIISNIFYVVSIS
+302 REIIRNTFYAVSIS

-322 TNSNYFNYVGFLP
+322 TNANYFNYVGFLP
-335 ILLILFSFI
+335 ILLILFSFV

-359 VILLVKQGYRELKRL
+359 VILLLKQGYRELIRL

-382 VKIGD
+382 VKVGNS
-387 TAINERTLETIW
+387 AINERTLETIW

-405 VFVFISVMLL
+405 VFVFFTVMLL

-423 TTSFSAV
+423 LTSFSAV

-440 QGDVLLNYANISD
+440 QGEVINNYSNLTDV
-453 LNKWILSFS
+453 NKWILSFS

-468 EIFTLLVIFIPDF
+468 EIFTLLVIFTPDF
-481 WKK
+481 WRK

>member
-1 MMQIKSVI
+1 MQIKSVI
-9 RILGLLLGLFSFL
+9 RILGLLLMLFSL

-30 SLIYEDNETWS
+30 SLVFQDNETWS
-41 FFYAF
+41 FFYAG
-46 ILILVSGLVLW
+46 ILIFVSGLLLW
-57 LPAINAKTDLKLRD
+57 LPAAQAKTDLKLRD

-84 AFGSLPMILSESLD
+84 SFASLPMILSDSLE
-98 ISLTNALFESV
+98 ISITNAIFESV

-119 LYEIDSLPESIL
+119 LNGIDSLPESIL

-185 WLWIVYVSMTLLCAI
+185 WLWIVYLTMTILCGLG
-200 SYYFAGMSI
+200 YYFAGMTI

-224 FSTHNQSFGFFNNQW
+224 FSTHDASFGFYDNQW
-239 IELIAIFFM
+239 IELVAIIFM
-248 IAACLN
+248 LAAGLN
-254 FSLHYLAFKNKSLLP
+254 FSLHYLAFKNKSIQA
-269 YKENNE
+269 YKDDNE
-275 AYFFIF
+275 SFSFIF
-281 LIILVSIISIIY
+281 ITIFISILTILYIY
-293 ISGKSSNLG
+293 QLTSEMNT
-302 SREIISNIFYVVSIS
+302 REIIRNTFYAVSIS

-322 TNSNYFNYVGFLP
+322 TNANYFNYVGFLP
-335 ILLILFSFI
+335 ILLILFSFV

-359 VILLVKQGYRELKRL
+359 VILLLKQGYRELIRL

-382 VKIGD
+382 VKVGNS
-387 TAINERTLETIW
+387 AINERTLETIW

-405 VFVFISVMLL
+405 VFVFFTVMLL

-423 TTSFSAV
+423 LTSFSAV

-440 QGDVLLNYANISD
+440 QGEVINNYSNLTDV
-453 LNKWILSFS
+453 NKWILSFS

-468 EIFTLLVIFIPDF
+468 EIFTLLVIFTPDF
-481 WKK
+481 WRK

>member
-1 MMQIKSVI
+1 MQIKSVI
-9 RILGLLLGLFSFL
+9 RILGLLLMLFSL
-22 AIIPPIIV
+22 AIIPPIVV
-30 SLIYEDNETWS
+30 SIIYSDGETWS
-41 FFYAF
+41 FFYAL
-46 ILILVSGLVLW
+46 ILIFVSGLLLW
-57 LPAINAKTDLKLRD
+57 LPAMQAKTNLKLRD

-84 AFGSLPMILSESLD
+84 TFASLPMVLSESLS
-98 ISLTNALFESV
+98 ISITDAIFESI

-119 LYEIDSLPESIL
+119 LNNIDDLPKSIL

-185 WLWIVYVSMTLLCAI
+185 WLWIVYLTMTIVCGA
-200 SYYFAGMSI
+200 SYYIAGMPI

-224 FSTHNQSFGFFNNQW
+224 FSIHNESFGYYDNHW
-239 IELIAIFFM
+239 IELVAIFFM

-254 FSLHYLAFKNKSLLP
+254 FSLHYLAFKNKSLSG
-269 YKENNE
+269 YKNDNE

-281 LIILVSIISIIY
+281 LIFLISLLTILYVSNISEDMNV
-293 ISGKSSNLG
+293 K
-302 SREIISNIFYVVSIS
+302 EIIRNIFYAVSIS

-335 ILLILFSFI
+335 LLLILFSFI

-359 VILLVKQGYRELKRL
+359 VMLLLKQGYRELVRL

-382 VKIGD
+382 VKVGN

-405 VFVFISVMLL
+405 VFVFLTVLLL

-423 TTSFSAV
+423 LTSFSAV

-440 QGDVLLNYANISD
+440 QGEVLYNYASISD
-453 LNKWILSFS
+453 VNKWILSFS
-462 MIVGRL
+462 MVVGRL

>member
-1 MMQIKSVI
+1 MQIKSVI

-84 AFGSLPMILSESLD
+84 AFGSLPMILSESLN

-109 SGLTTTGATI
+109 SGLTTTGATV

-185 WLWIVYVSMTLLCAI
+185 WLWIVYVFMTFLCAI

-224 FSTHNQSFGFFNNQW
+224 FSTHNQSFAFFNNQW

-248 IAACLN
+248 VAACLN

-269 YKENNE
+269 YKENKE
-275 AYFFIF
+275 AYFFVF

-293 ISGKSSNLG
+293 ISGQLSSLS
-302 SREIISNIFYVVSIS
+302 SREIISNIFYIVSIS

-359 VILLVKQGYRELKRL
+359 VILLIKQGYRELKRL

-387 TAINERTLETIW
+387 NAINERTLETIW

-423 TTSFSAV
+423 ITSFSAV

-440 QGDVLLNYANISD
+440 QGEVLLNYANISD
-453 LNKWILSFS
+453 VNKWILLFS

>member
-1 MMQIKSVI
+1 MQIKSVI
-9 RILGLLLGLFSFL
+9 RILGLLLMLFSL
-22 AIIPPIIV
+22 AIIPPIVV
-30 SLIYEDNETWS
+30 SIIYSDGETWS
-41 FFYAF
+41 FFYAL
-46 ILILVSGLVLW
+46 ILIFVSGLLLW
-57 LPAINAKTDLKLRD
+57 LPAMQAKTDLKLRD

-84 AFGSLPMILSESLD
+84 TFASLPMVLSESLS
-98 ISLTNALFESV
+98 ISITDAIFESI

-119 LYEIDSLPESIL
+119 LNNIDDLPKSIL

-185 WLWIVYVSMTLLCAI
+185 WLWIVYLTMTIVCGA
-200 SYYFAGMSI
+200 SYYIAGMPL
-209 FDSICHSFSTIAIGG
+209 FDSICNSFSTIAIGG
-224 FSTHNQSFGFFNNQW
+224 FSIHNESFGYYDNHW
-239 IELIAIFFM
+239 IELVAIFFM

-254 FSLHYLAFKNKSLLP
+254 FSLHYLAFKNKSLSG
-269 YKENNE
+269 YKNDNE

-281 LIILVSIISIIY
+281 LIFLISLLTILYVSNISEDMNV
-293 ISGKSSNLG
+293 K
-302 SREIISNIFYVVSIS
+302 EIIRNIFYAVSIS

-335 ILLILFSFI
+335 LLLILFSFI

-359 VILLVKQGYRELKRL
+359 VMLLLKQGYRELVRL

-382 VKIGD
+382 VKVGN

-405 VFVFISVMLL
+405 VFVFLTVLLL

-423 TTSFSAV
+423 LTSFSAV

-440 QGDVLLNYANISD
+440 QGEVLFNYANISD
-453 LNKWILSFS
+453 VNKWILSFS
-462 MIVGRL
+462 MVVGRL

>member
-1 MMQIKSVI
+1 MQIKSVI
-9 RILGLLLGLFSFL
+9 RILGLLLMLFSL

-30 SLIYEDNETWS
+30 SLVFQDNETWS
-41 FFYAF
+41 FFYAG
-46 ILILVSGLVLW
+46 ILIFVSGLLLW
-57 LPAINAKTDLKLRD
+57 LPAAQAKTDLKLRD

-84 AFGSLPMILSESLD
+84 SFASLPMILSDSLE
-98 ISLTNALFESV
+98 ISITNAIFESV

-119 LYEIDSLPESIL
+119 LNGIDALPESIL

-185 WLWIVYVSMTLLCAI
+185 WLWIVYLTMTILCGLG
-200 SYYFAGMSI
+200 YYFAGMTI

-224 FSTHNQSFGFFNNQW
+224 FSTHDASFGFYDNQW
-239 IELIAIFFM
+239 IELVAIIFM
-248 IAACLN
+248 LAAGLN
-254 FSLHYLAFKNKSLLP
+254 FSLHYLAFKNKSIQA
-269 YKENNE
+269 YKDDNE
-275 AYFFIF
+275 SFSFIF
-281 LIILVSIISIIY
+281 ITIFISILTILYIY
-293 ISGKSSNLG
+293 QLTSEMNT
-302 SREIISNIFYVVSIS
+302 REIIRNTFYAVSIS

-322 TNSNYFNYVGFLP
+322 TNANYFNYVGFLP
-335 ILLILFSFI
+335 ILLILFSFV

-359 VILLVKQGYRELKRL
+359 VILLLKQGYRELIRL

-382 VKIGD
+382 VKVGNS
-387 TAINERTLETIW
+387 AIYERTLETIW

-405 VFVFISVMLL
+405 VFVFFTVMLL

-423 TTSFSAV
+423 LTSFSAV

-440 QGDVLLNYANISD
+440 QGEVINNYSNLTDV
-453 LNKWILSFS
+453 NKWILSFS

-468 EIFTLLVIFIPDF
+468 EIFTLLVIFTPDF
-481 WKK
+481 WRK